1 MIETVKIDFAKVAYL
16 SNLKPNI
23 EMTELCQALQV
34 GANMDEVI
42 RDIVPHGN
50 NTLFIVFTDRWF
62 VDLVIT
68 RHHSKP
74 FVGEFV
80 LGVS

>member
-1 MIETVKIDFAKVAYL
+1 MIDAVKMDFSSVVYL

-23 EMTELCQALQV
+23 EVRELCQALQV

-42 RDIVPHGN
+42 RDIVPNGSN
-50 NTLFIVFTDRWF
+50 ALFIVFTDRRF

-68 RHHSKP
+68 RHH
-74 FVGEFV
+74 G
-80 LGVS
+80 